1 MGVDGKEASSMPMC
15 MGYYRLKTKD
25 KIEPCK
31 NCDRCFKYKRYRYE
45 RKAEKCKMFNRIYD
59 FRKCEDYKYTEQIE
73 KYILLTSMYN
83 IIYVN
88 DIACISVLDIG
99 REIEQQNKE
108 TKKIYGA
115 LRKRRNSYNKMVSDI
130 LGDEIYLLSEYNSNM
145 DEYVQEKIDKLQDS
159 ILNVLISN
167 NVQNAKFIAI
177 CETART
183 LIGYSVWNIHN
194 RIKDCIFF
202 NSSVE
207 NWRNYELTEMS
218 RIMENLSD
226 WVTRHTRT
234 IDLNKQESIMNA
246 YRDLDKTLTNSK
258 IINECITKAKEY
270 YYGHNRKK

>member
-1 MGVDGKEASSMPMC
+1 MEREITTTAASMPQC
-15 MGYYRLKTKD
+15 RGYYRFKSKN
-25 KIEPCK
+25 KIETCK

-45 RKAEKCKMFNRIYD
+45 RDVDKCMGFVRISD
-59 FRKCEDYKYTEQIE
+59 FRKCGDYKSTEQIE
-73 KYILLTSMYN
+73 KHILLTSVYN

-99 REIEQQNKE
+99 REIEKQDAE

-115 LRKRRNSYNKMVSDI
+115 LKKRRDSYNHIINEI

-145 DEYVQEKIDKLQDS
+145 DEYAQEKIEKLHNS
-159 ILNVLISN
+159 ILNVLVSN
-167 NVQNAKFIAI
+167 NVQNAKFIAT

-202 NSSVE
+202 NNGVE
-207 NWRNYELTEMS
+207 NWRKYELEDMK
-218 RIMENLSD
+218 RIVENLSD
-226 WVTRHTRT
+226 WTTRNIGG
-234 IDLNKQESIMNA
+234 IDFNKQEGIMAA
-246 YRDLDKTLTNSK
+246 YRDLDKTLTDAK

-270 YYGHNRKK
+270 YYGHN